1 MTESSVVL
9 RHRDAKRQSAMYGAF
24 ALFAAAPVAW
34 AFVADAPA
42 KWWSLA
48 LLPVVAIAA
57 YSAVRLATLQVRLDA
72 SGIWEPDPFR
82 LTYVTPWSDVAR
94 AERVTSGGR
103 IQFVGVSITHVAGHS
118 HEIEALKTQARA
130 AYAEPAVEGWI
141 DQIHRAKARW
151 GS

>member
-1 MTESSVVL
+1 
-9 RHRDAKRQSAMYGAF
+9 MYGAF
-24 ALFAAAPVAW
+24 ALFAVAPVAW

-48 LLPVVAIAA
+48 LLPIAAIAA

-72 SGIWEPDPFR
+72 AGVWEPDPFK
-82 LTYVTPWSDVAR
+82 LTYVTPWNDVAR
-94 AERVTSGGR
+94 AQRTTSGGR
-103 IQFVGVSITHVAGHS
+103 IQFVGVSIVHADGES

-130 AYAEPAVEGWI
+130 AYAEPAVEEWI
-141 DQIHRAKARW
+141 DAIHDGKERW